1 MSLEIEGTLVKVL
14 PEKSGEGKNGRWLKQ
29 DFIIETNDKFP
40 KQVCISLWNDK
51 AKMLENFKE
60 GDTVNAS
67 INIESR
73 EFREKWYTDVK
84 AWKLE
89 ASGSGSP
96 SPAGP
101 DIPMPG
107 DEAPSAPMNDAP
119 PPPQDDDLP
128 F

>member
-14 PEKSGEGKNGRWLKQ
+14 PEKSGEGRNGKWLKQ
-29 DFIIETNDKFP
+29 DFIIETQDKFP
-40 KQVCISLWNDK
+40 RQVCISLWNDK

-60 GDTVNAS
+60 GDQLKAA

-84 AWKLE
+84 AWRLE
-89 ASGSGSP
+89 KPGSSTNFP
-96 SPAGP
+96 E
-101 DIPMPG
+101 DLPG
-107 DEAPSAPMNDAP
+107 DNLSAPEADDVP
-119 PPPQDDDLP
+119 PPKEDDLP

>member
-51 AKMLENFKE
+51 AKMLEMFKE
-60 GDTVNAS
+60 GDAVKAG

-84 AWKLE
+84 AWRLE
-89 ASGSGSP
+89 KAGGESP
-96 SPAGP
+96 QDDFPL
-101 DIPMPG
+101 PG
-107 DEAPSAPMNDAP
+107 DNHHEADASQPDMP
-119 PPPQDDDLP
+119 PPPAEDDLP

>member
-14 PEKSGEGKNGRWLKQ
+14 PEKSGEGRNGKWLKQ
-29 DFIIETNDKFP
+29 DFIIETQDKFP
-40 KQVCISLWNDK
+40 RQVCISLWNDK

-60 GDTVNAS
+60 GDQLKAA

-84 AWKLE
+84 AWRLE
-89 ASGSGSP
+89 KPGSNDS
-96 SPAGP
+96 
-101 DIPMPG
+101 IPEDLPG
-107 DEAPSAPMNDAP
+107 DNLSAPEADDVP
-119 PPPQDDDLP
+119 PPKEDDLP

>member
-29 DFIIETNDKFP
+29 DFIMETNDKFP

-51 AKMLENFKE
+51 AKELEQFNE
-60 GDTVNAS
+60 GDAIKAG

-84 AWKLE
+84 AWRLE
-89 ASGSGSP
+89 AAGGGTAASGSG
-96 SPAGP
+96 
-101 DIPMPG
+101 IPLPG
-107 DEAPSAPMNDAP
+107 DEAPSAPVNDAP

>member
-29 DFIIETNDKFP
+29 DFIMETNDKFP

-51 AKMLENFKE
+51 AKDLEQFNE
-60 GDTVNAS
+60 GDAIKAG

-84 AWKLE
+84 AWRLE
-89 ASGSGSP
+89 AAGGASAPSGSG
-96 SPAGP
+96 
-101 DIPMPG
+101 IPLPG
-107 DEAPSAPMNDAP
+107 DEAPSAPVNDAP

>member
-14 PEKSGEGKNGRWLKQ
+14 PEKSGESHNGKWLKQ
-29 DFIIETNDKFP
+29 DFIIETEDKFP
-40 KQVCISLWNDK
+40 HQVCISLWNDK

-60 GDTVNAS
+60 GEKLKAS

-84 AWKLE
+84 AWRLE
-89 ASGSGSP
+89 KPGGNDSFP
-96 SPAGP
+96 E
-101 DIPMPG
+101 DLPG
-107 DEAPSAPMNDAP
+107 DNLSVPDADDVP
-119 PPPQDDDLP
+119 PPREDDLP

>member
-14 PEKSGEGKNGRWLKQ
+14 PEKSGEGRNGKWLKQ
-29 DFIIETNDKFP
+29 DFIIETEDKFP
-40 KQVCISLWNDK
+40 RQVCISLWNDK

-60 GDTVNAS
+60 GEKLKAS

-84 AWKLE
+84 AWRLE
-89 ASGSGSP
+89 KPGSN
-96 SPAGP
+96 
-101 DIPMPG
+101 DNFTQDLPG
-107 DEAPSAPMNDAP
+107 DNLSAPDATDVP
-119 PPPQDDDLP
+119 PPKEDDLP

>member
-1 MSLEIEGTLVKVL
+1 MSLEIEGKLVKVL

-29 DFIIETNDKFP
+29 DFIIETDDKFP

-51 AKMLENFKE
+51 AKMLEDFKE
-60 GDTVNAS
+60 GDALKAG

-84 AWKLE
+84 AWRLE
-89 ASGSGSP
+89 KAGGAASHDDTP
-96 SPAGP
+96 L
-101 DIPMPG
+101 PG
-107 DEAPSAPMNDAP
+107 DENNGAAPSGDDFP
-119 PPPQDDDLP
+119 PPPAEEDLP